1 MASLCIASSQP
12 PLLLAAVK
20 FIFVVFPINLHYISV
35 QGGARDFIIVITSYW
50 EFYAAKI
57 ISAYASFRA
66 ASGSGRSYERRRG
79 RQNIRGTFNS
89 PPLIYLQ
96 LATAQPSGT
105 PSGNIYTRRT
115 INLGFDKDLMLMF

>member
-1 MASLCIASSQP
+1 MQRKLF
-12 PLLLAAVK
+12 LLTLHFALHQAQVVHTSADEAVK
-20 FIFVVFPINLHYISV
+20 IFAEHLIP
-35 QGGARDFIIVITSYW
+35 
-50 EFYAAKI
+50 
-57 ISAYASFRA
+57 
-66 ASGSGRSYERRRG
+66 
-79 RQNIRGTFNS
+79 